1 MPDADGDVIV
11 DEVRIKEIN
20 LCESRRSISILGQS
34 PVLFSGSVREN
45 LDLMKQFQD
54 TDLWRA
60 LEDVQ
65 YGANVSLGERQLILF
80 EPRQP
85 RNMIIILDEPTAHV
99 DPDTEQ
105 TIWNVARAK
114 LRDSHHC
121 SSSFEHHYRL

>member
-65 YGANVSLGERQLILF
+65 YGANGSLGERQLILF

-85 RNMIIILDEPTAHV
+85 RNMIIILD
-99 DPDTEQ
+99 
-105 TIWNVARAK
+105 
-114 LRDSHHC
+114 
-121 SSSFEHHYRL
+121 